1 MIYIARILKE
11 GFGPQAH
18 KVPLRKP
25 PDFLLKLKPYLIGA
39 SIAKAALW
47 AGVLIHQNSISQDGL
62 LGSGQSCI
70 VANQLRGALIRAN
83 RFEGDYTGPLVV
95 LSSSINCVLLENR
108 DLRPT
113 DLPESATY
121 FLDVSSSGNLI
132 MGASGTAQ
140 DTGTNN
146 KIFLQSPGG
155 K

>member
-95 LSSSINCVLLENR
+95 LSR
-108 DLRPT
+108 
-113 DLPESATY
+113 
-121 FLDVSSSGNLI
+121 GNLI
-132 MGASGTAQ
+132 MGASRTAW
-140 DTGTNN
+140 DTCTNN
-146 KIFLQSPGG
+146 KIFAKGPG
-155 K
+155 KK